1 MEVLLK
7 SFSGPSLK
15 LPSGIC
21 GADHSAAWGSSLL
34 DRKVSIWGS
43 NSTIEWNALLC
54 MTSKQEMEEGGD
66 FHLSCP
72 LHLEL
77 NLGMHSILPWWVS
90 FKWIPN
96 RSKTTELSMSQL
108 SELCLTPTRC
118 IRLVCCPSQCD
129 WWRIKARWRHRSQ
142 FHPEAFNSLHKIASP
157 WPSLLMDPLCER
169 SWYIYIALLADPR
182 PADGQKWIDAGQKN
196 FHSSFEWRGQNWTF
210 GHWSLVTSFDRLG
223 GNHLTHN
230 YYGDLCQYW
239 NRIMS

>member
-1 MEVLLK
+1 MWGRSQCCLGIFIAWSK
-7 SFSGPSLK
+7 SEHLRFK
-15 LPSGIC
+15 FNYRVKC
-21 GADHSAAWGSSLL
+21 
-34 DRKVSIWGS
+34 
-43 NSTIEWNALLC
+43 TELC

-169 SWYIYIALLADPR
+169 SWYTYILRFLQIRA
-182 PADGQKWIDAGQKN
+182 QQMV
-196 FHSSFEWRGQNWTF
+196 RGELIRDKKLSLWVWVT
-210 GHWSLVTSFDRLG
+210 GAELDLWSLVIGRFLWSIGWKSSHTQL
-223 GNHLTHN
+223 H
-230 YYGDLCQYW
+230 
-239 NRIMS
+239 IMVIFANIGIASCHKICVSN

>member
-15 LPSGIC
+15 LPAGLC

-118 IRLVCCPSQCD
+118 IRLVCCPSQHD
-129 WWRIKARWRHRSQ
+129 WCLIKGTAGADIHRTLIREARIFFFWSATRAKSCIFSNCYNFFIFYNIFNFYNVSKFCTTLHLLQRVQLLSPPCPSPPT
-142 FHPEAFNSLHKIASP
+142 PE
-157 WPSLLMDPLCER
+157 D
-169 SWYIYIALLADPR
+169 
-182 PADGQKWIDAGQKN
+182 
-196 FHSSFEWRGQNWTF
+196 T
-210 GHWSLVTSFDRLG
+210 
-223 GNHLTHN
+223 
-230 YYGDLCQYW
+230 
-239 NRIMS
+239 